1 MKPAT
6 FSVGDR
12 ARKVGG
18 SYQATGTM
26 RAVFL
31 TRNGEQRFVF
41 DFDAPPGLLHIFG
54 PAQIEPMEEPPK
66 LTPNNTT
73 RNQPCNPISS
83 ASSTKKPNLILR

>member
-18 SYQATGTM
+18 SYQATGTI

-31 TRNGEQRFVF
+31 TRNSEQRFVF
-41 DFDAPPGLLHIFG
+41 DFVDLL
-54 PAQIEPMEEPPK
+54 PALK
-66 LTPNNTT
+66 DGD
-73 RNQPCNPISS
+73 S
-83 ASSTKKPNLILR
+83 

>member
-18 SYQATGTM
+18 SYQATGTI
-26 RAVFL
+26 RAVFI

-41 DFDAPPGLLHIFG
+41 DFDEPPGLLHIFG
-54 PAQIEPMEEPPK
+54 PAQIELMEE
-66 LTPNNTT
+66 T
-73 RNQPCNPISS
+73 SE
-83 ASSTKKPNLILR
+83 

>member
-1 MKPAT
+1 MKP
-6 FSVGDR
+6 SVFDVGSR
-12 ARKVGG
+12 VRKIGG
-18 SYQATGTM
+18 SYQATGTIL
-26 RAVFL
+26 AVFI

-41 DFDAPPGLLHIFG
+41 DFDEPPGLLHIFG
-54 PAQIEPMEEPPK
+54 PAQIEPVEEPPK